1 MSEDMWCDYFYENI
15 KKLCALA
22 KSYGI
27 TVMMHSCGG
36 IKPLIPH
43 LIKAGV
49 EILDPIQIT
58 AKDMEP
64 AILSKEFGKD
74 LIFHGAL
81 DTQRILPMG
90 TVEEVVE
97 ESKRLI
103 DIFAKDG
110 GFIFAPGQVLNN
122 DVPVENIDA
131 MYKTV
136 NKLIL

>member
-1 MSEDMWCDYFYENI
+1 
-15 KKLCALA
+15 
-22 KSYGI
+22 
-27 TVMMHSCGG
+27 
-36 IKPLIPH
+36 
-43 LIKAGV
+43 
-49 EILDPIQIT
+49 
-58 AKDMEP
+58 
-64 AILSKEFGKD
+64 
-74 LIFHGAL
+74 
-81 DTQRILPMG
+81 MG

-103 DIFAKDG
+103 NIFAKDG